1 MSRMAGGVFL
11 SYRRHDAPGY
21 AGRLYD
27 RLKARMEIGEIA
39 PGYPGTRD
47 PTGEE
52 LLLWPG
58 GEDLVASAPRW

>member
-39 PGYPGTRD
+39 PGYSQPV
-47 PTGEE
+47 
-52 LLLWPG
+52 L
-58 GEDLVASAPRW
+58 